1 MKSILIGTLAAI
13 LAAGAQSSEA
23 ERQLKAAM
31 NAELVN
37 GDLKAAIKQYGEI
50 AAKYKNDRAVAAM
63 ALVRMA
69 DAYQKMGD
77 AEARK
82 IYERVV
88 RDYRDQK
95 EAATVAR
102 TRLGRNESAALAKG
116 DRPVWTGGRVD
127 MFGRISPDGRY
138 LTYVDWAQTGNL
150 MVHDM
155 VTGTD
160 HALTKK
166 KSWDDGP
173 GSADWSSISRDGKH
187 VVYEWFDDTTR
198 GYSLLL
204 ADFHGTSI
212 SEPRRLLGS
221 GEIGSIRPFDWS
233 PDNKWIAVLVE
244 RTDRSSQIGLISVP
258 DGQLR
263 VLLSVNWRGPENICF
278 SKDGKFVVYDLKQDD
293 NPRNHDVFSVAIDG
307 SRGSTLVAHPADDR
321 LVGFSRDGSHF
332 LFSSDRAGSS
342 ALWVQPFADGKTLGR
357 PAYLKPDFGSPSIQ
371 GLTADGVLYV
381 AKMVGD
387 SDVHFA
393 PVDLAAGKLLAT
405 PQGLQRFP
413 SRGRPDW
420 SADGKLLAF
429 VDCGKFG
436 GGPCTISI
444 RNMETGQVR
453 ELRPALHYLGFPRWA
468 PDGRSFFT
476 DGTDMK
482 GRRGV
487 YLVDATSG
495 STTFIT
501 EAARGVAGW
510 SADGRKVFLRNR
522 AGKVVERDLATGSER
537 EILST
542 PAGSS
547 GITVSPDGRLA
558 GYIIKESILAVV
570 PTSGG
575 EPRELLRVQ
584 EPESLVRNVG
594 LSWTLNGSALVVTK
608 RLTSATGSLAR
619 NSSTGGEAGVRSELW
634 LVPVSGGAP
643 RKLDINTSSWDIVN
657 PIGARFS
664 PDGRYVAFMAGKREM
679 EVWALEVSLPTKSAS
694 R

>member
-1 MKSILIGTLAAI
+1 MTLKRFGCCIALAAAMFGAENGYNLFQKG
-13 LAAGAQSSEA
+13 LAK
-23 ERQLKAAM
+23 ER
-31 NAELVN
+31 
-37 GDLKAAIKQYGEI
+37 
-50 AAKYKNDRAVAAM
+50 
-63 ALVRMA
+63 
-69 DAYQKMGD
+69 
-77 AEARK
+77 AEADPRGAIK
-82 IYERVV
+82 IYEQVVRENVKDHKLAAQALIRLAECYEQLGEAGSRAAYERIV
-88 RDYRDQK
+88 RDYADQK
-95 EAATVAR
+95 EAVDKAR
-102 TRLGRNESAALAKG
+102 VRLGRNEAAAGAKG

-187 VVYEWFDDTTR
+187 VVYEWLDGTTR
-198 GYSLLL
+198 GYSLFL

-212 SEPRRLLGS
+212 GEPRRLLGS
-221 GEIGSIRPFDWS
+221 DEISSIRPFDWS
-233 PDNKWIAVLVE
+233 LDNKWIAVLVK
-244 RTDRSSQIGLISVP
+244 RTDRTSQIGLVSVP

-263 VLLSVNWRGPENICF
+263 VLRSVNWRGPENICF
-278 SKDGKFVVYDLKQDD
+278 SSNGKFVVYDLTQDD
-293 NPRNHDVFSVAIDG
+293 NPRNHDVFSVSIDG
-307 SRGSTLVAHPADDR
+307 SSGSALVAHPADDR
-321 LVGFSRDGSHF
+321 LVGFSRDGSHL

-342 ALWVQPFADGKTLGR
+342 ALWVQPFEDGKTLGR
-357 PAYLKPDFGSPSIQ
+357 PAYVKPDFGSPWIQ

-393 PVDLAAGKLLAT
+393 PVDLAAGKLLAA

-420 SADGKLLAF
+420 SADGKFLAF

-444 RNMETGQVR
+444 RNTETGQVR

-476 DGTDMK
+476 DGTDLK

-510 SADGRKVFLRNR
+510 SVDGRKVFLANR
-522 AGKVVERDLATGSER
+522 AGKVVEWDLATGSAR

-542 PAGSS
+542 PAGSW

-558 GYIIKESILAVV
+558 AYILKESVLAVV

-575 EPRELLRVQ
+575 EPRELLRVR
-584 EPESLVRNVG
+584 EPESLVRNSV

-608 RLTSATGSLAR
+608 RLTSATGSPAR
-619 NSSTGGEAGVRSELW
+619 NSSTGGEAGVQSELW
-634 LVPVSGGAP
+634 LVPISGDAP
-643 RKLDINTSSWDIVN
+643 RKLDIDASSWDIVN

-664 PDGRYVAFMAGKREM
+664 PDGGHVAFMAGKREM
-679 EVWALEVSLPTKSAS
+679 EVWALEVPLPTKSAS

>member
-1 MKSILIGTLAAI
+1 MKSILIGALAAI
-13 LAAGAQSSEA
+13 LAAGAQSNEA

-31 NAELVN
+31 NAELLN

-50 AAKYKNDRAVAAM
+50 AAKYKSDRAVAAM

-69 DAYQKMGD
+69 EAYQKMGD
-77 AEARK
+77 AEASRT
-82 IYERVV
+82 YERVV
-88 RDYRDQK
+88 REFADQK
-95 EAATVAR
+95 EAVNIAR
-102 TRLGRNESAALAKG
+102 ARLGRNESAAGAKG

-150 MVHDM
+150 IVHDM
-155 VTGTD
+155 VTATD

-173 GSADWSSISRDGKH
+173 GSADWSSISRNGKQ
-187 VVYEWFDDTTR
+187 VVYEWLDDTTR
-198 GYSLLL
+198 RYSLFL
-204 ADFHGTSI
+204 ADFHGASI
-212 SEPRRLLGS
+212 GEPRRLLGND
-221 GEIGSIRPFDWS
+221 EISSIRPFDWS

-244 RTDRSSQIGLISVP
+244 RSDRTSQIGLVSVP

-263 VLLSVNWRGPENICF
+263 VLRSVNWRGPENICF
-278 SKDGKFVVYDLKQDD
+278 SSDGKFVVYDLTQDD
-293 NPRNHDVFSVAIDG
+293 NPRKHDVFSVAIDG

-357 PAYLKPDFGSPSIQ
+357 PAYVKPDFGSPWIQ

-381 AKMVGD
+381 TKMVGD

-393 PVDLAAGKLLAT
+393 PVDLAAGKLLAA

-420 SADGKLLAF
+420 SADGKFLAF

-444 RNMETGQVR
+444 RNVETGQVR
-453 ELRPALHYLGFPRWA
+453 ELRPALHYLGFPRWS

-476 DGTDMK
+476 DGTDLK

-510 SADGRKVFLRNR
+510 SADGRKVFLANR
-522 AGKVVERDLATGSER
+522 AGKVVEWDLATGSAR
-537 EILST
+537 EIIST
-542 PAGSS
+542 PAGSW

-558 GYIIKESILAVV
+558 AYIIKESVLAVV

-584 EPESLVRNVG
+584 EPESLVRNVV

-608 RLTSATGSLAR
+608 RLTSATRSLAR

-643 RKLDINTSSWDIVN
+643 RKLDIDASSWDIVN

>member
-1 MKSILIGTLAAI
+1 MKSILIGTLAAV
-13 LAAGAQSSEA
+13 LAAGAQSNEA

-37 GDLKAAIKQYGEI
+37 GDLKTAIKRYGEI
-50 AAKYKNDRAVAAM
+50 AVKYKNDRAVAAM

-69 DAYQKMGD
+69 GAYQKMGD
-77 AEARK
+77 AEANR

-88 RDYRDQK
+88 REFADQK
-95 EAATVAR
+95 EAVNTAR
-102 TRLGRNESAALAKG
+102 ARLGRNESAALAKG

-155 VTGTD
+155 ATGTD

-187 VVYEWFDDTTR
+187 VVYEWLDDTTR
-198 GYSLLL
+198 GYSLFL

-212 SEPRRLLGS
+212 GEPRRLLGS
-221 GEIGSIRPFDWS
+221 DEISSIRPFDWS
-233 PDNKWIAVLVE
+233 LDNKWIAVLVE
-244 RTDRSSQIGLISVP
+244 RTDRTSQIGLVSVP

-263 VLLSVNWRGPENICF
+263 VLRSVNWRGPENICF
-278 SKDGKFVVYDLKQDD
+278 SSDGKFVVYDLTQDD
-293 NPRNHDVFSVAIDG
+293 TPRTHDVFSVAIDG

-321 LVGFSRDGSHF
+321 LVGFSRDGSHL

-357 PAYLKPDFGSPSIQ
+357 PAYVKPDFGSPWIQ

-381 AKMVGD
+381 TKMVGD

-393 PVDLAAGKLLAT
+393 PVDLAAGKLLAA

-420 SADGKLLAF
+420 SADGKFLAF

-453 ELRPALHYLGFPRWA
+453 ELRPALHYLGFPRWS

-476 DGTDMK
+476 DGTDLK

-501 EAARGVAGW
+501 EAPRGVAGW
-510 SADGRKVFLRNR
+510 SADGRKVFLANR
-522 AGKVVERDLATGSER
+522 AGKVVEWDLATGSAR

-542 PAGSS
+542 PAGSW

-558 GYIIKESILAVV
+558 AYIIKESVLAVV

-584 EPESLVRNVG
+584 EPESLVRNVV

-608 RLTSATGSLAR
+608 RLTSATRSLAR

-643 RKLDINTSSWDIVN
+643 RKLDLEASSWDIVN

-679 EVWALEVSLPTKSAS
+679 EIWALEVSLPAKSAS

>member
-1 MKSILIGTLAAI
+1 MRPRQLPLI
-13 LAAGAQSSEA
+13 LATALALFAQA
-23 ERQLKAAM
+23 DVTLQRAM
-31 NAELVN
+31 RKETLE
-37 GDLKAAIKQYGEI
+37 GDLKGAIALYEKAVAEAKTDRAT
-50 AAKYKNDRAVAAM
+50 AAK
-63 ALVRMA
+63 ALIRMA
-69 DAYQKMGD
+69 ECHQKLGD
-77 AEARK
+77 VEANK
-82 IYERVV
+82 LYERVI
-88 RDYRDQK
+88 REYRDQE
-95 EAATVAR
+95 EAVAVAR
-102 TRLGRNESAALAKG
+102 ARLGRNESAAVAKG
-116 DRPVWTGGRVD
+116 DRPVWIGERVD

-155 VTGTD
+155 VTSTD

-173 GSADWSSISRDGKH
+173 AYADWSSISRDGKH
-187 VVYEWFDDTTR
+187 VVYEWLEDDTTR
-198 GYSLLL
+198 RYSLLL

-221 GEIGSIRPFDWS
+221 GEIRSIRPFDWS
-233 PDNKWIAVLVE
+233 PDNKWIAVHVK
-244 RTDRSSQIGLISVP
+244 RTDRTSQIGVLSVP

-263 VLLSVNWRGPENICF
+263 VLLSVDWRGPENICF

-307 SRGSTLVAHPADDR
+307 SRGSTLVAHSADDR
-321 LVGFSRDGSHF
+321 LVGFSRDGSHL

-342 ALWVQPFADGKTLGR
+342 ALWLQPFADGKTLGR
-357 PAYLKPDFGSPSIQ
+357 PAYVKPDFGSPWIQ
-371 GLTADGVLYV
+371 GLTAEGVLYV
-381 AKMVGD
+381 TKMVGD

-393 PVDLAAGKLLAT
+393 PVDLAAGKLLAA

-420 SADGKLLAF
+420 SADGKFLAF

-444 RNMETGQVR
+444 RNMENGQVR
-453 ELRPALHYLGFPRWA
+453 ELRPALHYLGFPRWS
-468 PDGRSFFT
+468 PDGRSFLT
-476 DGTDMK
+476 DGTDLK
-482 GRRGV
+482 GRPGI

-501 EAARGVAGW
+501 EYPRGVAGW
-510 SADGRKVFLRNR
+510 SADGRKVFLADR
-522 AGKVVERDLATGSER
+522 AGKLKEWDLATGSAR

-542 PAGSS
+542 PAGSW

-558 GYIIKESILAVV
+558 AYIIKESVLAVV

-584 EPESLVRNVG
+584 EPESLVRNVV

-608 RLTSATGSLAR
+608 RLTSATRSLAR

-643 RKLDINTSSWDIVN
+643 RKLDIDAGSWDIVN